1 MGELDFDNILGEQE
15 IDTLFTTPED
25 TAPEEQEIAKEEDNS
40 SEDDNKDNNKKNTAE
55 EVDPETI
62 FEEDTPESVGS
73 GKNKEGKRE
82 DTSAEEGTDGT
93 SPKDNF
99 FSSIANALAA
109 DGIFPNLD
117 EETIKKATDAESFS
131 DLIESEINAR
141 LDDKQRRISKAL
153 ENGVEPT
160 DIKKYESTLNYINS
174 ITDKA
179 LSEESDKAEQL
190 RYSLIYQDFINK
202 GYSAEEAKKF
212 TSRTVD
218 AGTDID
224 DAKEALL
231 RNKKFFTDS
240 YNKLLQEAQEQADR
254 ERVERMEQA
263 KQLESSLMKDKQLFG
278 DMDISKEIRRKA
290 FETVSKPV
298 YRDPETGEYMT
309 AIQKYENEHRA
320 DFLKY
325 TGLIYA
331 MTNGFKDFDTFTK
344 GKVKKEMKKGLRELE
359 QTLSNTR
366 RTGDGSLRMVTSQ
379 REDPNSFI
387 SKGMKLDL

>member
-15 IDTLFTTPED
+15 IETLFTTPED
-25 TAPEEQEIAKEEDNS
+25 TAPEEQETLNEEDNS
-40 SEDDNKDNNKKNTAE
+40 FDEDNKDNNKKNTAE

-62 FEEDTPESVGS
+62 FEEKKPESVGS
-73 GKNKEGKRE
+73 DKKVEENATTDE
-82 DTSAEEGTDGT
+82 DTEGT
-93 SPKDNF
+93 SQNKNF
-99 FSSIANALAA
+99 YSSIANALAV

-117 EETIKKATDAESFS
+117 EEAIKKATDAESFG
-131 DLIESEINAR
+131 DLIEAEINAR

-160 DIKKYESTLNYINS
+160 DIKKYESTLNYINT

-212 TSRTVD
+212 TSRSVD
-218 AGTDID
+218 SGTDID
-224 DAKEALL
+224 DAKEALI

-240 YNKLLQEAQEQADR
+240 YNKLLEEAQQQADK
-254 ERVERMEQA
+254 ERTERMEQA

-278 DMDISKEIRRKA
+278 DMDISKDIRKKA
-290 FETVSKPV
+290 FETISKPV
-298 YRDPETGEYMT
+298 YRDPDTGEYMT
-309 AIQKYENEHRA
+309 AIQKYESEHRT

-331 MTNGFKDFDTFTK
+331 MTNGFKDFDTFAK

-366 RTGDGSLRMVTSQ
+366 RTGDGNLRMVTSQ

>member
-1 MGELDFDNILGEQE
+1 M
-15 IDTLFTTPED
+15 
-25 TAPEEQEIAKEEDNS
+25 
-40 SEDDNKDNNKKNTAE
+40 
-55 EVDPETI
+55 
-62 FEEDTPESVGS
+62 
-73 GKNKEGKRE
+73 
-82 DTSAEEGTDGT
+82 
-93 SPKDNF
+93 
-99 FSSIANALAA
+99 
-109 DGIFPNLD
+109 
-117 EETIKKATDAESFS
+117 
-131 DLIESEINAR
+131 
-141 LDDKQRRISKAL
+141 
-153 ENGVEPT
+153 
-160 DIKKYESTLNYINS
+160 
-174 ITDKA
+174 
-179 LSEESDKAEQL
+179 

-240 YNKLLQEAQEQADR
+240 YNKLLQEAQEQAER
-254 ERVERMEQA
+254 ERTERMEQA

-387 SKGMKLDL
+387 SKGMKLDF